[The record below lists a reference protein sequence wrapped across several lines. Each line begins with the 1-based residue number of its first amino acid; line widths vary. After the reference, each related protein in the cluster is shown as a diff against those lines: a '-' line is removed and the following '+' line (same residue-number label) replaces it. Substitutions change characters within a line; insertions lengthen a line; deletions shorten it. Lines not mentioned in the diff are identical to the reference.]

1 MSGATRHELDA
12 IDQQVTPSDPHEDA
26 VRLARL
32 RVLRAL
38 RDLDRGRR
46 RYRAAYQ
53 RLLRTQR
60 DPEARKA
67 AHRLEIARLRRLEQG
82 LDEAI
87 RGMGEAEDRAAQE
100 AQEAQEA
107 LAVRVRLEGWP

>member
-1 MSGATRHELDA
+1 MSIPVGRHELDA
-12 IDQQVTPSDPHEDA
+12 FDPALTPYPAPSVVSPA
-26 VRLARL
+26 QLARA
-32 RVLRAL
+32 RVVRAL

-53 RLLRTQR
+53 RLLRRER
-60 DPEARKA
+60 DPEARRA
-67 AHRLEIARLRRLEQG
+67 AHRLELAKLRRLEEG

-87 RGMGEAEDRAAQE
+87 RGVGEAEAR
-100 AQEAQEA
+100 EAQEA